1 VCTSVPVVPAPK
13 SSCSGSNGELG
24 EPNQITKSHLP
35 VCPRGLPM
43 RPRCPALADALNHH
57 WPGRSAC
64 ACAIAGARGPSLA
77 CPERAKVSENLAR
90 ARGRGGGAPCDGCRG
105 RGGEARA
112 RWGWQGRRVSFG
124 AQPGAGTGWP
134 PCRVPRAGSVIRSG
148 GVVGYH
154 MIISSRPPFLGGAA
168 RCSRRGYSVFR
179 EERFVLLWGNHY
191 QTSDRRRSSC
201 GLIALY

>member
-1 VCTSVPVVPAPK
+1 
-13 SSCSGSNGELG
+13 
-24 EPNQITKSHLP
+24 
-35 VCPRGLPM
+35 M

-179 EERFVLLWGNHY
+179 EERFVCFGGIITKRRIGGDLAVGWLL
-191 QTSDRRRSSC
+191 SIRRANGSFGTNNFSC
-201 GLIALY
+201 AKGSLHELEFLL